1 MCPRLNSLTYPRCSI
16 SARRNKT
23 ARSCTSAAAINECYQ
38 SPRSAILHS
47 QRSNPHSDRPAT
59 DRTYSS
65 AAPPP
70 YLPRFPPLEVFG
82 SPARTPAYLGSHVVH
97 GPASE
102 NLHINLHIRAG
113 LRLGHSP
120 SMSAAPALATENSTR
135 TCSSRCASWRRTWYR
150 PSAPIGEMSLKPRIC
165 DAVQYIGRHS
175 KQRRR

>member
-102 NLHINLHIRAG
+102 NLHKLGSYRIASLASASPQKADVHGTPSFSDGCRGAWSLFGSERAG
-113 LRLGHSP
+113 KPEESTDQEHPR
-120 SMSAAPALATENSTR
+120 PAGRVALSHF
-135 TCSSRCASWRRTWYR
+135 RRRNGW
-150 PSAPIGEMSLKPRIC
+150 PSA
-165 DAVQYIGRHS
+165 
-175 KQRRR
+175 

>member
-102 NLHINLHIRAG
+102 NLHIRAG

>member
-102 NLHINLHIRAG
+102 NLHTSGPEQVQQKACLEGRCVTYSMTSSARARSVG
-113 LRLGHSP
+113 GTSRPITLAVLRLMTSSSLVG
-120 SMSAAPALATENSTR
+120 NS
-135 TCSSRCASWRRTWYR
+135 
-150 PSAPIGEMSLKPRIC
+150 
-165 DAVQYIGRHS
+165 IGRS
-175 KQRRR
+175 PGLAPFRILTT

>member
-102 NLHINLHIRAG
+102 NLHMSTHYHYAASRSAVPPTSRHKSPPKIPEPIHRH
-113 LRLGHSP
+113 LGVP
-120 SMSAAPALATENSTR
+120 DGVL
-135 TCSSRCASWRRTWYR
+135 
-150 PSAPIGEMSLKPRIC
+150 
-165 DAVQYIGRHS
+165 DV
-175 KQRRR
+175 

>member
-102 NLHINLHIRAG
+102 NLHITVVSDGSKASRPV
-113 LRLGHSP
+113 RY
-120 SMSAAPALATENSTR
+120 APDSDR
-135 TCSSRCASWRRTWYR
+135 S
-150 PSAPIGEMSLKPRIC
+150 
-165 DAVQYIGRHS
+165 
-175 KQRRR
+175 

>member
-102 NLHINLHIRAG
+102 NLHNSRPEQVQQTPQLLYHLVGADKQSSWHGKTQYLRG
-113 LRLGHSP
+113 LEIDDQLDFGGLLDR
-120 SMSAAPALATENSTR
+120 
-135 TCSSRCASWRRTWYR
+135 
-150 PSAPIGEMSLKPRIC
+150 
-165 DAVQYIGRHS
+165 
-175 KQRRR
+175 

>member
-102 NLHINLHIRAG
+102 NLHRRRPEQVQQDAPEKANPLR
-113 LRLGHSP
+113 RLG
-120 SMSAAPALATENSTR
+120 
-135 TCSSRCASWRRTWYR
+135 
-150 PSAPIGEMSLKPRIC
+150 SAPSSARGAIFALRSNRVFVVLVCSRGLPR
-165 DAVQYIGRHS
+165 ARNRALPAPPGRNS
-175 KQRRR
+175 

>member
-102 NLHINLHIRAG
+102 NLHKSGCEQVQQFGPLFDD
-113 LRLGHSP
+113 LT
-120 SMSAAPALATENSTR
+120 LATENSTR